1 MYSTQAPKILEHL
14 RGVVATKPGEWKALC
29 PIHEADGQPH
39 DPSLS
44 IALAGEKVLVH
55 CHVCKD
61 AAPAK
66 RIVEACGLAMADL
79 YLSQPPARTPSK
91 RIPKMK
97 GRIVATYDY
106 RDESG
111 QLLFQ
116 VARMDPK
123 DFRQRRPDPSRPDG
137 WSWNVKGVRPVPY
150 RLPELTAADVNADV
164 IICEGEKDCDRLAQ
178 LGFVTTTNSGGAGK
192 WPPELSELLRG
203 RRVIVIPDND
213 EAGERHGEL
222 VARSLH
228 GVARSVGVLRLPGL
242 PPKGDASDWLD
253 QGGTV
258 HELQHLLHTVEEW
271 QPTDE
276 ENEEESPSD
285 RVTIEIT
292 PEEHLVTDQVV
303 QTLSA
308 RASLFVRDCE
318 LVRILTPDGDE
329 PTTDGITRPTALARI
344 RPAKGVLRDTLT
356 RHIRFVRERRMGDET
371 FDQECHPPQWC
382 IDSVAN
388 REVWPGIRHLRGIV
402 TCPVMRADGSILSQ
416 PGYDPASELYLDYR
430 GPEIVLPDTPTRED
444 ARNAAALLLELIEEF
459 PFASR
464 LARACW
470 LACVLSTF
478 ARHAYNGPTPLFLID
493 ANTRGSG
500 KTLLATLAG
509 MIFTGDSTS
518 SMSCPS
524 EDDEFAKRITAIA
537 KSGDPLILIDNVAG
551 TLGCQSLDSA
561 LTSTRWKSRILH
573 TSDVPEYPL
582 FTIWLATGNNVTI
595 GADTSRRTCHIRLE
609 SRVEKPEERS
619 GYRFPRLLDHVR
631 SNLHRYRAAALTILD
646 AYVQAGRPS
655 MNLRHWGSFES
666 WSDLVRGAVVFAG
679 LPDPGESRSMLAE
692 RSDTQANALRALIH
706 HWPNIE
712 PGRKELT
719 AAEILQHAE
728 QSPLREIII
737 EFCDC
742 PVSELPSPTSFGKKM
757 ARFVGT
763 VVSGQCIANRD
774 SHGTK
779 LWRVESVAVEGG
791 GSGIG
796 GLPDSGIPM
805 AMRTEIANE
814 ET

>member
-14 RGVVATKPGEWKALC
+14 RGVVPAKPGDWKALC

-44 IALAGEKVLVH
+44 ITVAGEKVLVH

-61 AAPAK
+61 AAPAN
-66 RIVEACGLAMADL
+66 RIVEACGLTMADL

-91 RIPKMK
+91 RMPKTK
-97 GRIVATYDY
+97 GRIVSTYDY

-111 QLLFQ
+111 QLLYQ
-116 VARMDPK
+116 VVRMDPK
-123 DFRQRRPDPSRPDG
+123 DFRQRRPDPSSPDG

-150 RLPELTAADVNADV
+150 RLPELMAADVNSDV
-164 IICEGEKDCDRLAQ
+164 IICEGEKDCDRLAL

-203 RRVIVIPDND
+203 RQVIMILDND

-228 GVARSVGVLRLPGL
+228 GVARSVRVLRLPGL
-242 PPKGDASDWLD
+242 PPKGDVSDWLD

-258 HELQHLLHTVEEW
+258 HELQHLVYTVEEW
-271 QPTDE
+271 QPAEREIDQETPADK
-276 ENEEESPSD
+276 
-285 RVTIEIT
+285 VTIEIT
-292 PEEHLVTDQVV
+292 PEEHLVTDQAV
-303 QTLSA
+303 QALAA
-308 RASLFVRDCE
+308 RASLYVRDCE
-318 LVRILTPDGDE
+318 LVRILTHEGDE

-356 RHIRFVRERRMGDET
+356 RHIRFVRERQREGET
-371 FDQECHPPQWC
+371 YHQECHPPQWC

-402 TCPVMRADGSILSQ
+402 TCPVMRADGSILRQ
-416 PGYDPASELYLDYR
+416 PGYDPASGLYLDYR
-430 GPEIVLPDTPTRED
+430 GPEIMLPDNPTRED
-444 ARNAAALLLELIEEF
+444 ARKAAALLLELIEEF
-459 PFASR
+459 PFASDM
-464 LARACW
+464 ARARW
-470 LACVLSTF
+470 LACVLSPF
-478 ARHAYNGPTPLFLID
+478 ARNAYQGPTPMFLID

-509 MIFTGDSTS
+509 MIFTGDSPS

-524 EDDEFAKRITAIA
+524 EDDEFSKRITAIA

-573 TSDVPEYPL
+573 TSDVREYPL
-582 FTIWLATGNNVTI
+582 YTIWMATGNNVTI

-619 GYRFPRLLDHVR
+619 GYRYPRLLDHVR
-631 SNLHRYRAAALTILD
+631 SHLHRYRAAVLTILS
-646 AYVQAGRPS
+646 AYVRAGRPS
-655 MNLRHWGSFES
+655 MNLRHWGSFEG

-679 LPDPGESRSMLAE
+679 LPDPGESRSMLAD

-712 PGRKELT
+712 PGRRELT
-719 AAEILQHAE
+719 AAEILERAQ
-728 QSPLREIII
+728 QSPLRDIII
-737 EFCDC
+737 EFCEC
-742 PVSELPSPTSFGKKM
+742 SANELPSSTSLGKRLSKSY
-757 ARFVGT
+757 GT
-763 VVSGQCIANRD
+763 VVDGHCITNRD
-774 SHGTK
+774 RHAIK
-779 LWRVESVAVEGG
+779 HWRVEAVTEAGG
-791 GSGIG
+791 GSGVG
-796 GLPDSGIPM
+796 GGADSEIPH
-805 AMRTEIANE
+805 ASRIETSNE

>member
-14 RGVVATKPGEWKALC
+14 HGVVSTKPGEWKALC

-44 IALAGEKVLVH
+44 VTAAGEKVLVH

-61 AAPAK
+61 AAPAN
-66 RIVEACGLAMADL
+66 RIVEACGLTMADL
-79 YLSQPPARTPSK
+79 YLGQPPTPTPSK
-91 RIPKMK
+91 RKPKTK
-97 GRIVATYDY
+97 GTIVATYDY

-111 QLLFQ
+111 QLRYQ
-116 VARMDPK
+116 VVRMDPK

-137 WSWNVKGVRPVPY
+137 WSWNVKGVCPVPY
-150 RLPELTAADVNADV
+150 RLPELMAADVKAEV
-164 IICEGEKDCDRLAQ
+164 VICEGEKDCDRLAQ

-192 WPPELSELLRG
+192 WLPELSELLRG

-213 EAGERHGEL
+213 DAGERHGEL

-228 GVARSVGVLRLPGL
+228 RVARWVGVLRLPGL

-258 HELQHLLHTVEEW
+258 HELQHLLYKVEEW
-271 QPTDE
+271 QPTEHEID
-276 ENEEESPSD
+276 EESPAD

-303 QTLSA
+303 QTLAA

-318 LVRILTPDGDE
+318 LVRILTHEGDE
-329 PTTDGITRPTALARI
+329 PTIDGITRPTALARI

-356 RHIRFVRERRMGDET
+356 RHIRFVRERHKGDET
-371 FDQECHPPQWC
+371 YLQDCHPPQWC

-388 REVWPGIRHLRGIV
+388 REVWPGIPHLRGIV
-402 TCPVMRADGSILSQ
+402 TCPVMRADGSILRQ
-416 PGYDPASELYLDYR
+416 PGYDPASELFLDYR
-430 GPEIVLPDTPTRED
+430 GPEIELPDNPTQED
-444 ARNAAALLLELIEEF
+444 ARKAAALLLELIEEF
-459 PFASR
+459 PFASDR
-464 LARACW
+464 ARACW
-470 LACVLSTF
+470 LACVLSPF
-478 ARHAYNGPTPLFLID
+478 ARNAYNGPTPLFLID

-509 MIFTGDSTS
+509 MIFTGDNTS

-551 TLGCQSLDSA
+551 TLGCQSLDAA
-561 LTSTRWKSRILH
+561 LTSTRWKSRLLH
-573 TSDVPEYPL
+573 TSDIPEYQL
-582 FTIWLATGNNVTI
+582 FTIWMATGNNVAI

-619 GYRFPRLLDHVR
+619 GYRYPRLLDHVR
-631 SNLHRYRAAALTILD
+631 SHLHRYRAAVLTILG

-655 MNLRHWGSFES
+655 MNLRHWGSFEG

-679 LPDPGESRSMLAE
+679 LTDPGESRSMLAE

-706 HWPNIE
+706 HWPNID
-712 PGRKELT
+712 PGRTEFT
-719 AAEILQHAE
+719 AAQILEHART
-728 QSPLREIII
+728 SPLREIVI
-737 EFCDC
+737 EFCDF
-742 PVSELPSPTSFGKKM
+742 PASELPSSTSLGKRLS
-757 ARFVGT
+757 RFFGT
-763 VVSGQCIANRD
+763 VVDDHCITNRD
-774 SHGTK
+774 SHGIK
-779 LWRVESVAVEGG
+779 IWRVEAVAVAGG
-791 GSGIG
+791 GSGLG
-796 GLPDSGIPM
+796 GVADLETPQSTGIE
-805 AMRTEIANE
+805 TANE